1 MAKIIEGNLILDDDT
16 VFDESLEVH
25 GSIIGKNGN
34 RYNLTVN
41 GNISARDMSTW
52 DITAGN
58 ITARDITAKDIIAKN
73 ITAEDISAWD
83 ISAKGISANDI
94 TAEDIEALNIDTGN
108 IKAIDIYAWNIT
120 ALNIKALNINAW
132 NISAR
137 NIDASFILCEKLEQ
151 EPGSTL
157 YATKVINNRSSYK
170 QSAIDNSQFIK
181 QKQEICDACGQV
193 LRGKESNKLLEK
205 LK

>member
-1 MAKIIEGNLILDDDT
+1 MTKIIEGNLILDKDT

-25 GSIIGKNGN
+25 GSILGKNGK

-41 GNISARDMSTW
+41 GNIT
-52 DITAGN
+52 
-58 ITARDITAKDIIAKN
+58 AKN
-73 ITAEDISAWD
+73 ITAWN

-181 QKQEICDACGQV
+181 QKQEVCDACGQV
-193 LRGKESNKLLEK
+193 LRGKELINYQKN
-205 LK
+205 

>member
-1 MAKIIEGNLILDDDT
+1 MTKIIEGNLILDKDK
-16 VFDESLEVH
+16 VFDDSLEVH
-25 GSIIGKNGN
+25 GSIIGKNGK

-41 GNISARDMSTW
+41 GNISA
-52 DITAGN
+52 
-58 ITARDITAKDIIAKN
+58 KN
-73 ITAEDISAWD
+73 ITAWN

-181 QKQEICDACGQV
+181 QKQEVCDACGQV
-193 LRGKESNKLLEK
+193 LRGKELINYQKN
-205 LK
+205 

>member
-52 DITAGN
+52 DITARN
-58 ITARDITAKDIIAKN
+58 ITARNITADDITAD
-73 ITAEDISAWD
+73 
-83 ISAKGISANDI
+83 DI

-120 ALNIKALNINAW
+120 ALNIEALNINAW

-181 QKQEICDACGQV
+181 QKQEVCDACGQV
-193 LRGKESNKLLEK
+193 LRGKELINYQKN
-205 LK
+205 

>member
-120 ALNIKALNINAW
+120 ALNIEALNINAW

-137 NIDASFILCEKLEQ
+137 NISY
-151 EPGSTL
+151 
-157 YATKVINNRSSYK
+157 YAVCFAYKNIKCKSIKGTRNNARHFVI
-170 QSAIDNSQFIK
+170 D
-181 QKQEICDACGQV
+181 
-193 LRGKESNKLLEK
+193 GKIEVVK
-205 LK
+205 